1 MAQGRISRGRW
12 VFLGLLGIGV
22 AALSAFLL
30 MHRGDEDQA
39 PALAGGGLYA
49 ADTPL
54 GMMPKTLLPGMIL
67 LTPEQMVRVPLID
80 GFQPP
85 IGATNGAFSYDAQG
99 FGVMNEKRGGLHTGQ
114 DLNGIGGNDTD
125 LGDTVYAAAR
135 GLVVFSGDG
144 GPGWGNVVVLAHRIP
159 GDVRTIQTLYAHLD
173 TRTVNVGRLVGR
185 GEPIGTLGTANGS
198 YLAHLHFEAIAS
210 IATEAGQTGYAKGS
224 VMNRLDPDELMAH
237 YPAPPVPD
245 PYTAVRRLRIRE
257 AALHDAQTAP
267 APAEVPEGAIP
278 VSPTQFL

>member
-1 MAQGRISRGRW
+1 MAQARISRGRW
-12 VFLGLLGIGV
+12 FFLGLLGLGV
-22 AALSAFLL
+22 AALSTFILL
-30 MHRGDEDQA
+30 HRGEQETQ

-54 GMMPKTLLPGMIL
+54 GVMPKTLLPGLIL
-67 LTPEQMVRVPLID
+67 LTPEQMARVPFID

-85 IGATNGAFSYDAQG
+85 VGTANGAFSYDAQD
-99 FGVMNEKRGGLHTGQ
+99 FGVMNETRGGLHTGQ

-135 GLVVFSGDG
+135 GLVVFSGKG
-144 GPGWGNVVVLAHRIP
+144 GEGWGNVVVLAHRIP
-159 GDVRTIQTLYAHLD
+159 GDVRIIQTLYAHLD
-173 TRTVNVGRLVGR
+173 SRSVKVGRLVGR
-185 GEPIGTLGTANGS
+185 GEPIGSIGTADGA
-198 YLAHLHFEAIAS
+198 YPAHLHFEAIAS
-210 IATEAGQTGYAKGS
+210 VATEAGQTAYAKGG

-257 AALHDAQTAP
+257 AALHEAETAP
-267 APAEVPEGAIP
+267 APAEMPEGTIP